1 MANENVF
8 LFHALCMG
16 AFITSIYDILRVFR
30 RVIPHG
36 RMAISLEDIIFWLYS
51 AIKVFLLMHRESNG
65 TLRWFAVLGALTG
78 MLLYKKTVS
87 SFLVT
92 WVSFV
97 LRRVVL
103 FVWSPF
109 RAVGKV
115 TDRALTT
122 ARKKFLRGGRYIKQR
137 MKKKLTFFLKV
148 LKMNL

>member
-16 AFITSIYDILRVFR
+16 VFITFIYDILRVFR

-36 RMAISLEDIIFWLYS
+36 RMAISLEDIVFWLYS

-109 RAVGKV
+109 RAAGKV
-115 TDRALTT
+115 TGRALTT
-122 ARKKFLRGGRYIKQR
+122 ARKKSLRGGRYIKQR